1 MKPQT
6 IRAKALAWWKDKYF
20 ADKFDL
26 SVKYKTI
33 LDLEEFRHPD
43 FLSDEEIEKIWWAE
57 MEANSEQFHKEN
69 PAEKETTVKNQ
80 QTLKN
85 EMINAFIEYS
95 TRIYPEDGYSYKAVD
110 ESDFKDL
117 VDELFRRFKI
127 G

>member
-1 MKPQT
+1 MKT
-6 IRAKALAWWKDKYF
+6 IRAKVLDWWNGLSFEDKHKVGSKN
-20 ADKFDL
+20 AKLLGRSL
-26 SVKYKTI
+26 SSLTG
-33 LDLEEFRHPD
+33 
-43 FLSDEEIEKIWWAE
+43 SEIENLWWAE

-69 PAEKETTVKNQ
+69 PAGKETTVKNQ

-117 VDELFRRFKI
+117 VNELFRRFKI

>member
-1 MKPQT
+1 MKT
-6 IRAKALAWWKDKYF
+6 NRERALAWWNEGISFEDKHKVGSKN
-20 ADKFDL
+20 AKLLGRTL
-26 SVKYKTI
+26 SSLTG
-33 LDLEEFRHPD
+33 
-43 FLSDEEIEKIWWAE
+43 SEIENLWWAE

-69 PAEKETTVKNQ
+69 PAEKETTVKKQ